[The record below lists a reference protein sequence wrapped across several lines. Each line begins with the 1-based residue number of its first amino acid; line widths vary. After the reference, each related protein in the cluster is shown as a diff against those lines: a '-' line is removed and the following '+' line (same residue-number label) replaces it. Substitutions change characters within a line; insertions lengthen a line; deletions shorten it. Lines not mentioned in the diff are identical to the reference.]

1 MPVNTS
7 NGDSIH
13 MPADYYIVKVRDFGE
28 DYAYPYESLEEAQ
41 DFMTQCKLP
50 RTLWPAQRVVSGSC
64 VNTQQSDGEDK
75 S

>member
-1 MPVNTS
+1 MPVNPS

-50 RTLWPAQRVVSGSC
+50 RTLWACSTCDQWKLC
-64 VNTQQSDGEDK
+64 EHAAE
-75 S
+75 